1 MSEKRRNK
9 GGRNP
14 KLDPAV
20 FRYTVRFSEEEHNRF
35 LSMFEKSGVYAKSVF
50 LKAHFFGQPFKVLKV
65 DKTLVDYYTKLSDFH
80 AQFRAI
86 GTNYNQVVKDLRE
99 KTAAGMMDCKKALT
113 ECDGDMEKAV
123 DWLRQKGL
131 SKAAKKAGRATSE
144 GLVGFELA
152 ADGKSGVAVEVKCE
166 TDFVA
171 RLDDFKTLAHEIAM
185 QIAAMSPKYVSEAD
199 IPAEEMERV
208 KAELMASESLASKPE
223 EMREKIVEG
232 QLKKHFAEQVLMSQA
247 YILDDS
253 KTVEQHVKEAI
264 AKLGEN
270 IVIRQFKR
278 IELGVSE

>member
-1 MSEKRRNK
+1 M
-9 GGRNP
+9 
-14 KLDPAV
+14 
-20 FRYTVRFSEEEHNRF
+20 
-35 LSMFEKSGVYAKSVF
+35 GVSVDDI
-50 LKAHFFGQPFKVLKV
+50 KK
-65 DKTLVDYYTKLSDFH
+65 
-80 AQFRAI
+80 
-86 GTNYNQVVKDLRE
+86 LRE
-99 KTAAGMMDCKKALT
+99 LTGVGLTDAKKALV
-113 ECDGDMEKAV
+113 EAEGDFDKA
-123 DWLRQKGL
+123 LEAMRKKGL
-131 SKAAKKAGRATSE
+131 TKAEKKGDREARE
-144 GLVGFELA
+144 GLIESYVH
-152 ADGKSGVAVEVKCE
+152 SGRIGVIVEVNCE

-199 IPAEEMERV
+199 IPAEEMKRV

-253 KTVEQHVKEAI
+253 KTVEQHIKEAI